1 MNNLYNETVTR
12 QGRTYYYDTEL
23 DCFRPAAQQSRWD
36 SYGWL
41 AVILALA
48 TAALYL
54 EFWPIR

>member
-1 MNNLYNETVTR
+1 MNELFDNTIQH
-12 QGRTYYYDTEL
+12 QGKTYYYDTEL

-48 TAALYL
+48 TVALYL